1 VQTPEGLNI
10 VVWDSEI
17 KNVIDGTNVTWTTFN
32 KMGTSVACL
41 YDYRS
46 GDYKVY
52 MDDNLSELSKRL
64 LEADLCVGFNVS
76 GFDIPLQI
84 NDPMNKLQFKAEQ
97 LKVFDLLYYS
107 RKAVGWTPSTRFP
120 SGLKLDDHLEGT
132 FGKKDMKTAHG
143 SQAPLMW
150 QEGRIGEL
158 ISYCLADVRREK
170 MLFEHVWAGQPVITQ
185 THGERFLESPRKVL
199 GL

>member
-1 VQTPEGLNI
+1 M
-10 VVWDSEI
+10 EI

-32 KMGTSVACL
+32 KMGTSVACA
-41 YDYRS
+41 YDYAC

-52 MDDNLSELSKRL
+52 MDDNLSELSKRI
-64 LEADLCVGFNVS
+64 LEADMVVGFNIT
-76 GFDIPLQI
+76 GFDLPLLM
-84 NDPMNKLQFKAEQ
+84 NDPMNKLQFKTEQ
-97 LKVFDLLYYS
+97 VKHFDLLYYS
-107 RKAVGWTPSTRFP
+107 RKSVGWTENGRFP

-143 SQAPLMW
+143 SEAPLMF
-150 QEGRIGEL
+150 QQGRIGEL
-158 ISYCLADVRREK
+158 ISYCLADVKREK